1 MNEPESENPQSPSVQ
16 ATPEV
21 PVQPEPE
28 VLTETETISGG
39 TGGSPV
45 IDEPANTGEP
55 PVPPEMQMANSLPT
69 EPVVLTDSIQTEPV
83 PTAEET
89 PESLQQ
95 ALLASFDGMGLPST
109 EPAQGEFGEALKE
122 HVTALAGAALSD
134 QPMVETLTEA
144 QAQRLMQRASQGLDL
159 PLETPPPAIDL
170 PPKEL
175 RAAVEALLFI
185 ANRPLTASRLT
196 ALLPGTQPDRLEGL
210 FEGLSARY
218 DHEQRGWQL
227 KHLAGGWQLLTR
239 ESLHGWAR
247 QLDSKEPPQRLS
259 KSALE
264 TLAVVAYKQPV
275 TRGEIEDIR
284 GVQCGPM
291 LRSLLD
297 LRLVQVLGRD
307 EEALGR
313 PIRYGTTE
321 VFLDRFGLGSIGDL
335 PRGHEM
341 GI

>member
-1 MNEPESENPQSPSVQ
+1 MNESETTPSPEAIVQ
-16 ATPEV
+16 DPIPPEV
-21 PVQPEPE
+21 PAPKEPEAQTAPVPAEGIHLQESVEPEPQE
-28 VLTETETISGG
+28 LPVSKVPELTIAAD
-39 TGGSPV
+39 PV
-45 IDEPANTGEP
+45 IPLL
-55 PVPPEMQMANSLPT
+55 PEES
-69 EPVVLTDSIQTEPV
+69 
-83 PTAEET
+83 

-159 PLETPPPAIDL
+159 PVETPPPAIDL

-185 ANRPLTASRLT
+185 ANRPLTAARLA

-218 DHEQRGWQL
+218 DHEQRGWQM

-313 PIRYGTTE
+313 PIRYGTTD